1 MKKVKVLFAILLV
14 GFLTLTSCSKDE
26 KEEKKPEGIKIEKN
40 LNAMQEKWVYY
51 SFEKNTIVEVADPQN
66 SLDWDIAFFAYY
78 AKLNGGESGKGKAGV
93 VKVIKG
99 GKDVTDFSTPID
111 VLPKEED
118 YKLDTKGT
126 MAYGNYPNLTQ
137 KEDTFSD
144 YLSGGFKLEGEDF
157 TGFVGLNPKNSSAR
171 GGKWPS
177 VYAPTKF
184 VYIIRTAKGAYA
196 KFQVTDFYND
206 RTEANSPSFQ
216 YLLSEDGKF

>member
-1 MKKVKVLFAILLV
+1 MKLKSLFATLLI
-14 GFLTLTSCSKDE
+14 GLFALTSCSKDE

-40 LNAMQEKWVYY
+40 LDARQEKWVYY

-93 VKVIKG
+93 VKEG
-99 GKDVTDFSTPID
+99 TDFSAPVT
-111 VLPKEED
+111 LPKEGD
-118 YKLDTKGT
+118 YKQDTKGT
-126 MAYGNYPNLTQ
+126 MSYGNYPNLTQ

-144 YLSGGFKLEGEDF
+144 YLSGGFDTD
-157 TGFVGLNPKNSSAR
+157 TGYVSLNPKNSSAR

-184 VYIIRTAKGAYA
+184 VYVIRTAKGAYA
-196 KFQVTDFYND
+196 KFQVTDFYGEKGD
-206 RTEANSPSFQ
+206 ANKLTFQ

>member
-1 MKKVKVLFAILLV
+1 MKLKSLFATLLI
-14 GFLTLTSCSKDE
+14 GLFALTSCSKDE

-40 LNAMQEKWVYY
+40 LDARQEKWVYY

-93 VKVIKG
+93 VKVG
-99 GKDVTDFSTPID
+99 TDFSAPVT
-111 VLPKEED
+111 LPKEGD
-118 YKLDTKGT
+118 YKQDTKGT
-126 MAYGNYPNLTQ
+126 MSYGNYPNLTQ

-144 YLSGGFKLEGEDF
+144 YLSGGFDTD
-157 TGFVGLNPKNSSAR
+157 TGYVSLNPKNSSAR

-184 VYIIRTAKGAYA
+184 VYVIRTAKGAYA
-196 KFQVTDFYND
+196 KFQVTDFYNE
-206 RTEANSPSFQ
+206 RLQANCPSFQ
-216 YLLSEDGKF
+216 YILSEDGKF